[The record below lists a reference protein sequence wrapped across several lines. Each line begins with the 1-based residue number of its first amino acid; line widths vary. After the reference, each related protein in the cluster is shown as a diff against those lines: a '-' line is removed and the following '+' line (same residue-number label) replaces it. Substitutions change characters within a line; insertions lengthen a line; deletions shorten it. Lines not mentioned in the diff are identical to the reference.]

1 MSSQD
6 FGVLLNTA
14 FGAFKDG
21 LHEAL
26 AEAGF
31 DDVGGSYGY
40 VFRLLAKEP
49 TSLAEVAQHL
59 GITPQGALK
68 IIDDMVRKGYVVR
81 QPCAE
86 DGRVKLLALTERGTL
101 AIACASRFHK
111 RFEKALAGRIGAANA
126 NAARAA
132 LEDIV
137 RHHGRA
143 GVGVPRPG

>member
-6 FGVLLNTA
+6 FGILLNTA

-31 DDVGGSYGY
+31 GDVGGSYGY
-40 VFRLLAKEP
+40 VFRLLIKEP
-49 TSLAEVAQHL
+49 ATLGEVAQHL

-68 IIDDMVRKGYVVR
+68 IVDDMVRKGYVVR
-81 QPCAE
+81 HPCAD
-86 DGRVKLLALTERGTL
+86 DGRIKLLALTERGTL
-101 AIACASRFHK
+101 AVKCASRYHK
-111 RFEKALAGRIGAANA
+111 RFEKALAGRIGAASA
-126 NAARAA
+126 KAARTA

-143 GVGVPRPG
+143 NAGVPRPG